1 MKNAKNEL
9 KQFVAGVVMLIVGL
23 FILSQKVVV
32 SSGWFGYGGTIML
45 GGVRLNSGM
54 IMIPFIIGII
64 WMFASGASFASKLF
78 TALSVILI
86 VASIILNTNIYMV
99 SISMYEWVI
108 MLVLIL
114 AEQDLLQ
121 KSYSPMHIRKK
132 SIRGK
137 RKMQP
142 VKIQHRI
149 HWMRRLNV

>member
-1 MKNAKNEL
+1 MKSAKNEL

-108 MLVLIL
+108 MLVLIFGGAGFVAKVL
-114 AEQDLLQ
+114 FSDA
-121 KSYSPMHIRKK
+121 YKK

-149 HWMRRLNV
+149 HWMRRLNA

>member
-1 MKNAKNEL
+1 MKSAKNEL

-78 TALSVILI
+78 TALSVIL
-86 VASIILNTNIYMV
+86 NTNIYMV

-108 MLVLIL
+108 MLVLIFGGAGFVAKVL
-114 AEQDLLQ
+114 FSDAYKEEKHKGKKKDAAGEDSTQDSLDEELER
-121 KSYSPMHIRKK
+121 MKK
-132 SIRGK
+132 GLK
-137 RKMQP
+137 
-142 VKIQHRI
+142 
-149 HWMRRLNV
+149 

>member
-1 MKNAKNEL
+1 
-9 KQFVAGVVMLIVGL
+9 MLIVGL

-45 GGVRLNSGM
+45 RGVRLNSGM

-78 TALSVILI
+78 TAVSVILI

-108 MLVLIL
+108 MLVLIFGGAGFVAKVL
-114 AEQDLLQ
+114 FSDAYKEEKHKDRKHG
-121 KSYSPMHIRKK
+121 KSESNTAADSLDEEIERMKK
-132 SIRGK
+132 GLK
-137 RKMQP
+137 
-142 VKIQHRI
+142 
-149 HWMRRLNV
+149 

>member
-1 MKNAKNEL
+1 
-9 KQFVAGVVMLIVGL
+9 MLIVGL

-121 KSYSPMHIRKK
+121 RSYSPMHIRKK

-149 HWMRRLNV
+149 HWMRRLNA